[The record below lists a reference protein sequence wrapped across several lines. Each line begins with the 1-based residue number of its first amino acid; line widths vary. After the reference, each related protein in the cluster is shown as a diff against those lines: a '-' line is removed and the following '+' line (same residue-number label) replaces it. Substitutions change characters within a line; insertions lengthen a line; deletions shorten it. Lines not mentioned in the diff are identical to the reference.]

1 VTARHRARATGTRRT
16 AGAIGSGAVAL
27 LLLVAALLVGPLPA
41 QASSAATL
49 LRLAQLTPDLKGV
62 ELVVSSVADSRKS
75 VIAATLNYGELS
87 QYQALEPGD
96 YVVAVRNAGSTEPS
110 MVTRTLSVMP
120 GMAYTVASI
129 SAAKSPDG
137 LQVFTDDLTPPAPA
151 RARVRVINAAPPS
164 PQLDVRDANSQPV
177 ALALPCGQASPYRE
191 VAPGMMEWTVG
202 APGGAGNPVSFGV
215 SPNQVASVVLISG
228 DGGPRAALVVDA
240 NGPAVM
246 PPGPVHAGFGGMAGP
261 APGAAF
267 GSAVLAVLAALAAG
281 VSVRLARR
289 TG

>member
-49 LRLAQLTPDLKGV
+49 LRLAQLTPDLK
-62 ELVVSSVADSRKS
+62 
-75 VIAATLNYGELS
+75 NYGELS